1 MKKLIITLIISLY
14 AFIPVSSAGQEPIS
28 NCEGTAIQYASER
41 VYICTGPKAKV
52 YHRSRSC
59 KGLKKC
65 SGSIKAVSVLDAKS
79 MGRRACR
86 ICG

>member
-1 MKKLIITLIISLY
+1 MKKLIITLILSLY
-14 AFIPVSSAGQEPIS
+14 AFIPVSSAGQKSETR
-28 NCEGTAIQYASER
+28 CDDMAIQYASER

-52 YHRSRSC
+52 FHRSRSC

-65 SGSIKAVSVLDAKS
+65 SGSIKAVSISDAKS
-79 MGRRACR
+79 MGRRACK